1 MKPMP
6 RQHHSRPSPTRHS
19 AEPDASGA
27 RRPCV
32 MPSSKACPG
41 HCQSKPISPAFPAL
55 TSLGS
60 GAAIQRC
67 NRLLKPPPGPPT
79 TVPAPSYVQA
89 PAFQPRPM
97 ADGGVFGRPRPC
109 GLRGL
114 IGIGQEGSVVRRS
127 RIQQPLRVL
136 GCVFGLSTVH
146 VARLTR
152 AHHALLKRPGAQGS
166 GDWIY
171 AFGLFLF
178 HSAPM
183 FS

>member
-6 RQHHSRPSPTRHS
+6 RQHHSRPAPTRHS

-97 ADGGVFGRPRPC
+97 ADGGDFRCHRSCRLGS
-109 GLRGL
+109 L
-114 IGIGQEGSVVRRS
+114 IGIGWKGTRIPAYLAKHLCCFDAAERMWRLRQSKIYRRYPSVSV
-127 RIQQPLRVL
+127 IE
-136 GCVFGLSTVH
+136 
-146 VARLTR
+146 
-152 AHHALLKRPGAQGS
+152 
-166 GDWIY
+166 
-171 AFGLFLF
+171 
-178 HSAPM
+178 
-183 FS
+183 